1 MTLTNLAVL
10 VSGLILLVIGA
21 ELLVKGASTLA
32 GILGVSPLIIGL
44 TIVAYGTSA
53 PELSVSIISSFA
65 GQADITVGNILGS
78 NIFNI
83 LLILG
88 LSALVT
94 PLVVARQIIRSD
106 VPIMIGVSILLLV
119 FGLDGKISRMDG
131 AIFFVGG
138 IVYTLSLIYQ
148 SRKQI
153 NNRDK
158 AKPGSEADRDEFDE
172 EYGFLGENTSAIWLK
187 NLVFVVGGS
196 GLLILGSRWLVESAT
211 TIARAL
217 GVSELLIGLTIVS
230 IGTSL
235 PELATSIMAS
245 IRGERDIAVGNVL
258 GSNIFNILAVLGI
271 SGMVSPNGIIFSEAA
286 IKFNA
291 PVAVAV
297 AFICLPIFA
306 SGSRI
311 SRWEGLLFTFYYFA
325 YTSYLILD
333 ALKHESLP
341 LYTTVMLVFV
351 IPMTVVTLITVALQE
366 RNSKR
371 KKIG

>member
-1 MTLTNLAVL
+1 MILTTLLIL
-10 VSGLILLVIGA
+10 VGGLILLVVGA
-21 ELLVKGASTLA
+21 ELLVKGASNLA
-32 GILGVSPLIIGL
+32 GILGISPLIIGL

-53 PELSVSIISSFA
+53 PELAVSIMSSFA
-65 GQADITVGNILGS
+65 GQADIAVGNVIGS

-106 VPIMIGVSILLLV
+106 VPIMIGVSVLLLI
-119 FGLDGKISRMDG
+119 FGLDGKISRVDG
-131 AIFFVGG
+131 TIFFVGG

-148 SRKQI
+148 SHKQI
-153 NNRDK
+153 NN
-158 AKPGSEADRDEFDE
+158 SDRDEFAE
-172 EYGFLGENTSAIWLK
+172 QYSFLGENTSIIWLR
-187 NLVFVVGGS
+187 NLVFIVGGS
-196 GLLILGSRWLVESAT
+196 GLLILGSRWLVNSAI

-217 GVSELLIGLTIVS
+217 GFSELLIGLTIVS

-271 SGMVSPNGIIFSEAA
+271 AGMVAPEGIIVSEAA

-297 AFICLPIFA
+297 AFACLPIFY
-306 SGSRI
+306 SGSQI
-311 SRWEGLLFTFYYFA
+311 TRWEGLLFTFYYVA

-333 ALKHESLP
+333 ATNNESLP
-341 LYTTVMLVFV
+341 LYTTVMLFFV
-351 IPMTVVTLITVALQE
+351 IPLTVITLVTIAIQE
-366 RNSKR
+366 SQSRR
-371 KKIG
+371 KNIS